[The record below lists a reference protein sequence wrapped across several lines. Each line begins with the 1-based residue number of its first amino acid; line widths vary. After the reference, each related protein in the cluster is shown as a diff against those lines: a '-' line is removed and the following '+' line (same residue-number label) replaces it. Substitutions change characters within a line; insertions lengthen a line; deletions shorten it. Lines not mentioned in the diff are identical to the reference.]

1 MRRFHYVKNFI
12 SESVFRGRNEHH
24 VESTKRKSSTLRA
37 DLILF
42 ILQPNLSKKIIWKL
56 DFMFSQNLLLAFEI
70 ETMIA
75 YRHKVSA
82 RWLSF
87 HPVSLRLSHFD
98 YLLLCLY
105 NFQKWEMR
113 KMKTLNSIRVKLC
126 DSSDGEEEVL
136 VAYHDISI
144 WKYAIYL
151 NGEGFFGETSP
162 PPPRKMIP
170 IHWEMAW
177 ALYIARWYNALHTYI
192 QRAPLI
198 FYYTLQKRYC
208 CLSLCEPFVSVLF
221 VCMRQSARSH
231 HVHNSV
237 TQTKSHKIVIIKC
250 IRVEN

>member
-42 ILQPNLSKKIIWKL
+42 ILQPNRINLSNKIIWKL

-162 PPPRKMIP
+162 REKWYRFIEKWLERYTSRADIMLCTLIFRERHSFS
-170 IHWEMAW
+170 ITLFKNDIVVCLSANR
-177 ALYIARWYNALHTYI
+177 LYLFCLCVCGSQPAVITYI
-192 QRAPLI
+192 IASR
-198 FYYTLQKRYC
+198 KR
-208 CLSLCEPFVSVLF
+208 
-221 VCMRQSARSH
+221 
-231 HVHNSV
+231 
-237 TQTKSHKIVIIKC
+237 KVIKL
-250 IRVEN
+250 